1 MKITLMH
8 PPLDDPTLP
17 YHSTAYLT
25 GHLAHNGFTD
35 VSMRD
40 VNVEFVNYC
49 MEPQSVQGYYAD
61 AERLIREFEQK
72 SALSFSEQEEFYAL
86 WSTSRIEPD
95 QIGSAAA
102 GMRDKEAFLDFPT
115 YLKNF
120 NTIVR
125 YFNFLGSLCYPAEIS
140 NFRLLSRARYS
151 IYNLTDL
158 TNGDL
163 IAASCR
169 PFARFFEERL
179 ANDPELDNSDCF
191 GISIVY
197 DHQLIQALNLAR
209 TLKQRWPDKPL
220 LLGGTSI
227 SQGPA
232 TISTPLA
239 RSSLAW
245 QQGRRSGERS
255 CGSLGSPAKS
265 AASP

>member
-49 MEPQSVQGYYAD
+49 MEPQSVQQYYDDAD
-61 AERLIREFEQK
+61 SLIRRFEQQG
-72 SALSFSEQEEFYAL
+72 ALSFADQEEYYAL
-86 WSTSRIEPD
+86 WSTSRVDPD
-95 QIGSAAA
+95 EIRDAAA
-102 GMRDKEAFLDFPT
+102 GMRDMEAFLDFPT

-125 YFNFLGSLCYPAEIS
+125 YFNFLGSLCYPAEIN
-140 NFRLLSRARYS
+140 NFRLVSRARYS

-158 TNGDL
+158 TNAGL
-163 IAASCR
+163 IATACR

-179 ANDPELDNSDCF
+179 ANDPELNDSDCF
-191 GISIVY
+191 GIRIVY
-197 DHQLIQALNLAR
+197 DHQLVHALNLAR
-209 TLKQRWPDKPL
+209 VLKRRWPDKPL

-227 SQGPA
+227 SQLYKH
-232 TISTPLA
+232 IN
-239 RSSLAW
+239 
-245 QQGRRSGERS
+245 
-255 CGSLGSPAKS
+255 
-265 AASP
+265 